1 MLQTLKNSTEPKP
14 LIELAAKHLR
24 GIVGDLTRRKRLQET
39 KAQIKAQAQQL
50 PHSQTP
56 SHPGLPPASHQHP
69 PQPLHQQ
76 LALDGAQADAL
87 GLTPAQ
93 AYALQI
99 HQEARSNR
107 QQAANGMRAYKSQAP
122 GAVNGTG
129 ARNTPWEV

>member
-14 LIELAAKHLR
+14 LIELAVKHLR
-24 GIVGDLTRRKRLQET
+24 GIVGDLNKRKRLQET

-69 PQPLHQQ
+69 SQPQHQQ
-76 LALDGAQADAL
+76 LALAGAQADVL

-93 AYALQI
+93 AHALQT

-107 QQAANGMRAYKSQAP
+107 QQAANGTNAYKSQAP
-122 GAVNGTG
+122 ASINGTG
-129 ARNTPWEV
+129 ARNTPWEI